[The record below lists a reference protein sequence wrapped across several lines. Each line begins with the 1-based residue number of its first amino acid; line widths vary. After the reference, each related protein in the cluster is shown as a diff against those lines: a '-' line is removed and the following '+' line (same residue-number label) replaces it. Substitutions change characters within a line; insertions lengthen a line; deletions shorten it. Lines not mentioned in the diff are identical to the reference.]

1 MTRLLTL
8 PRLSAPAIPAL
19 IASMLS
25 IQGGAALAKG
35 LFPALG
41 AGGVSAL
48 RVGLGAA
55 LLLII
60 FRPPLL
66 SLTLRQ
72 WRAALLYG
80 AALGLMNLSFYFSLK
95 YLPLGLAVTL
105 EFLGPLG
112 LAVASSKRAGDLLW
126 VGLAALGIGLISPL
140 FPTQGGGQSVSLI
153 GLGLAVLAGSFW
165 AAYIVIGGRMAR
177 HFSGTQGVSVGMLCA
192 ALIVVPL
199 TLLLGFQPGLLT
211 PTLLLH
217 GLGIAVLSS
226 ALPYTLEMVALSR
239 LPRRL
244 FSILMSLEPA
254 VAAVLGWVMLR
265 EVLSVQQWVAVA
277 CVIGASVGAAWSDKQ
292 SGSGEVIA
300 PLG

>member
-1 MTRLLTL
+1 
-8 PRLSAPAIPAL
+8 
-19 IASMLS
+19 
-25 IQGGAALAKG
+25 AKG

-41 AGGVSAL
+41 VAGVSAL

-60 FRPPLL
+60 FRPPLRQ
-66 SLTLRQ
+66 LTLRQ

-112 LAVASSKRAGDLLW
+112 LAVASSKRAGDLIW

-140 FPTQGGGQSVSLI
+140 GGGQSVNLV
-153 GLGLAVLAGSFW
+153 GLGLAMLAGSFW
-165 AAYIVIGGRMAR
+165 AAYIVIGSRMAR

-226 ALPYTLEMVALSR
+226 ALPYTLEMVALRR

-244 FSILMSLEPA
+244 FSIFMSLEPA
-254 VAAVLGWVMLR
+254 LAAVMGWAVLH
-265 EVLSVQQWVAVA
+265 EVLSVRQWVAVA
-277 CVIGASVGAAWSDKQ
+277 CVIGASAGAAWSDRQ
-292 SGSGEVIA
+292 SGSGEGVA